1 MANHGPRSTHP
12 ADKLEGAATLSI
24 VMDRPTQ
31 SDPEFEKRTPLD
43 RLVRSERNDTATA
56 HMSENGYVKHRLLE
70 MDVRVGFPLFNIPSS

>member
-1 MANHGPRSTHP
+1 VERLH
-12 ADKLEGAATLSI
+12 L
-24 VMDRPTQ
+24 RPLQDIRTGRDCEFCRQ

>member
-1 MANHGPRSTHP
+1 MERLH
-12 ADKLEGAATLSI
+12 L
-24 VMDRPTQ
+24 RPLQDIRTGRDCEFCRQ